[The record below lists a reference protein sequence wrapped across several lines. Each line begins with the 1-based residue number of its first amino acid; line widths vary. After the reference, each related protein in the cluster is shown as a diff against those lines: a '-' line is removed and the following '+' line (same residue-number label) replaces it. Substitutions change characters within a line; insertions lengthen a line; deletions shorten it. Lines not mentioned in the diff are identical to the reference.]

1 MASKSRCKVELP
13 NQLPASGLTR
23 VQFKTWKEAL
33 TVYLKQ
39 NEDFLVFLP
48 GGIYSTW
55 SKTEDNNER
64 IDKLDITDK
73 EEDDNEYKKKKRLN
87 KRRTD
92 LHTMLN
98 IIGGKTDQYDYD
110 DVLNMST
117 SLESVWMMLEQSYD
131 IGRKGIQFLELQNIT
146 YDKKESPVKFY
157 ERIYH
162 LVMDNLY
169 KKDEV
174 FKTVKQEENE
184 KLSPTFLNFI
194 MFYVLEKIDTRLIK
208 EVKDKWGHVL
218 DSDKSLHELKDI
230 ILKGVPD
237 ILLKLDQQEDE
248 NNILSAFTN
257 NRNKSYPKKQF
268 PRGNFQGGKR
278 PQGKSFCRLCQTA
291 GEPRRIYTSHSVYSC
306 RRWTK
311 KDVEDLR
318 YMMCEMQVNPE
329 DYDSTDSDE

>member
-117 SLESVWMMLEQSYD
+117 SLES
-131 IGRKGIQFLELQNIT
+131 I
-146 YDKKESPVKFY
+146 
-157 ERIYH
+157 
-162 LVMDNLY
+162 
-169 KKDEV
+169 
-174 FKTVKQEENE
+174 
-184 KLSPTFLNFI
+184 
-194 MFYVLEKIDTRLIK
+194 
-208 EVKDKWGHVL
+208 
-218 DSDKSLHELKDI
+218 
-230 ILKGVPD
+230 
-237 ILLKLDQQEDE
+237 
-248 NNILSAFTN
+248 
-257 NRNKSYPKKQF
+257 
-268 PRGNFQGGKR
+268 
-278 PQGKSFCRLCQTA
+278 
-291 GEPRRIYTSHSVYSC
+291 
-306 RRWTK
+306 
-311 KDVEDLR
+311 
-318 YMMCEMQVNPE
+318 
-329 DYDSTDSDE
+329 